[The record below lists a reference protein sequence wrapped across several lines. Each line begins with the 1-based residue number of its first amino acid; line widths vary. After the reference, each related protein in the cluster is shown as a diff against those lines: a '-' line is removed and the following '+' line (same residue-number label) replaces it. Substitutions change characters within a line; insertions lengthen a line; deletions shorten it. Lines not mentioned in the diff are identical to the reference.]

1 MTATTVQVVQTV
13 PNSQVGIA
21 FYSSYIE
28 AQEAANHLSNHGFSP
43 DRIRIVARASH
54 VAENS
59 KTTLN
64 PNWIAFQGAS
74 EGAMVG
80 LVLSIVIGLVNIR
93 QPLTA
98 TLFMAVP
105 GMLGGAMVGLALRLL
120 GHNFSGAQTDPGS
133 SRSFENQHIVM
144 VDKHLSREASRLLEG
159 PY

>member
-1 MTATTVQVVQTV
+1 MTANTVQAVQTV

-21 FYSSYIE
+21 FYSSYVE

-43 DRIRIVARASH
+43 DRIRIVTRPSR
-54 VAENS
+54 VAESS
-59 KTTLN
+59 KTNLN

-80 LVLSIVIGLVNIR
+80 LVLSIMIGLVNIR

-98 TLFMAVP
+98 TLFMVVP

-120 GHNFSGAQTDPGS
+120 GHNFSGVQADPS
-133 SRSFENQHIVM
+133 SLRPFENQHIVM

>member
-1 MTATTVQVVQTV
+1 MTANTVRVAQTL

-21 FYSSYIE
+21 SYSSYIE
-28 AQEAANHLSNHGFSP
+28 AQEAANHLSSHGFSP
-43 DRIRIVARASH
+43 DRIRIVARPSH
-54 VAENS
+54 AAENS
-59 KTTLN
+59 KTNLN

-80 LVLSIVIGLVNIR
+80 LVLSIMIGLVNIA

-98 TLFMAVP
+98 TLFMAIP
-105 GMLGGAMVGLALRLL
+105 GILGGAMVGLALRLL
-120 GHNFSGAQTDPGS
+120 GHNFSGAQGDLS
-133 SRSFENQHIVM
+133 SLRLFENQHIVM